1 VSVVLHGY
9 NSKLLSSFGAR
20 AQTLP
25 SQTEPVAA
33 RVRCRDGRG
42 YLFGSC
48 GVPQATGMTRSQGR
62 PKKSALWVAA
72 FIEKRGRADRPTGNA
87 GQPDG
92 GGGNEIVSGCNEVFS
107 SKVLVDHRIVSGCVR
122 VGCRHLAR
130 AVDRLISKSN
140 HKALSL
146 GKALRG

>member
-1 VSVVLHGY
+1 
-9 NSKLLSSFGAR
+9 
-20 AQTLP
+20 
-25 SQTEPVAA
+25 
-33 RVRCRDGRG
+33 
-42 YLFGSC
+42 
-48 GVPQATGMTRSQGR
+48 MTRSHGR

>member
-1 VSVVLHGY
+1 
-9 NSKLLSSFGAR
+9 
-20 AQTLP
+20 
-25 SQTEPVAA
+25 
-33 RVRCRDGRG
+33 
-42 YLFGSC
+42 
-48 GVPQATGMTRSQGR
+48 MGR
-62 PKKSALWVAA
+62 PKKSALGLLHLLKKGG
-72 FIEKRGRADRPTGNA
+72 EPTA
-87 GQPDG
+87 RQVMPGQPDG

-107 SKVLVDHRIVSGCVR
+107 SKVLVDHCIVSGCVR

>member
-1 VSVVLHGY
+1 MSRRSPRLQQQIAVFVRGAGADASVSD
-9 NSKLLSSFGAR
+9 R
-20 AQTLP
+20 A
-25 SQTEPVAA
+25 
-33 RVRCRDGRG
+33 RCREGAVPRRPG

-48 GVPQATGMTRSQGR
+48 EVPQATGITRSQGR

-146 GKALRG
+146 G